1 MILRDLVYLYQ
12 INLLQTVEQQML
24 WQVYDDMLKL
34 QIV

>member
-12 INLLQTVEQQML
+12 INLLQMVEQQML